1 MGNPQQIEPI
11 TIYQSSRKSYSTFCA
26 CFSEGKEYLP
36 GLFQAISATR

>member
-11 TIYQSSRKSYSTFCA
+11 TIYQSSRKSYPTFCA
-26 CFSEGKEYLP
+26 CFSGGKEYLP